1 MVEAYAAPGM
11 GKKACGQAGEGK
23 TPLLASHA
31 SLHAQDEREA
41 SGGVSNVDMDGNT
54 TLQSTAIKVVIAA
67 FETRLVPA
75 PEYRP
80 SVAAM

>member
-1 MVEAYAAPGM
+1 
-11 GKKACGQAGEGK
+11 
-23 TPLLASHA
+23 
-31 SLHAQDEREA
+31 
-41 SGGVSNVDMDGNT
+41 MDGNT
-54 TLQSTAIKVVIAA
+54 TLQITAIKVVIAA